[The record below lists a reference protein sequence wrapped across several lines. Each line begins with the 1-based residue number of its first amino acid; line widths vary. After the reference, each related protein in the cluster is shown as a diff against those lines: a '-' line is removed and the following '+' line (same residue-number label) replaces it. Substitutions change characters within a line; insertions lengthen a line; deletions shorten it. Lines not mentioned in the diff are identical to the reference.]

1 MTRYRDHRS
10 QRNRRGIEVLE
21 LVLVLPILFL
31 TLIAGIQFATTLV
44 VNNTIS
50 AAVHEASRLAAMG
63 CDESEIS
70 DAVDQF
76 LAAHNLSLGVGT
88 RLVIDNSSSTLF
100 DLGDGSLTSP
110 TVGSAVPA
118 NSVRATLLV
127 ATDVTPI
134 PNLLANYCV
143 DFEGKQYELCSIAHV
158 LDCSCN

>member
-110 TVGSAVPA
+110 TVGSALLPSPTYLRTIALILKGSSTNSARLRTSWIVPA
-118 NSVRATLLV
+118 TNV
-127 ATDVTPI
+127 
-134 PNLLANYCV
+134 
-143 DFEGKQYELCSIAHV
+143 
-158 LDCSCN
+158 